1 LAVKKTLSARDLQ
14 IAQQT
19 IYQFLLEIVKKWPPE
34 EVLLEFRRLFLYH
47 VDSMSSEA
55 VNALYEIVFHDNEA
69 EFRNTIKRA
78 CYILVNNWDANR
90 RTKPIQDLIAS
101 FQDENLPRSTISPTL
116 TRLRI
121 WVRNFQQSQDYRD
134 LKLFAD
140 RYTATEQGATD
151 ASSGPWVKRYTSY
164 LLVPQY
170 VDTRNPIE
178 QREAARALAQ
188 QLREKFKFDLAMYV
202 ARSQSGMTS
211 DRLLKNP
218 TELGDDTLRLIKTI
232 VAKRGTYSYGN
243 LANIFL
249 NQIQNLTYLE
259 FKRSLQKYLIFSV
272 ESSDFSMALQG
283 RLGDKLDAL
292 YEEHHTDRVT
302 PALILRTCNRM
313 IEFLTTEHHKEPSAL
328 FVLLLSQGSPMTLVV
343 TLLKLMLI
351 SKNSRTHLEARI
363 ADLLRYYEDMPE
375 QDCKWVV
382 NFLEIFNVTFTIYAD
397 NVQYNLIQMQARPHG
412 NEGNGLHSREN
423 AIESVNSPDSSLDTY
438 RVFSQLR
445 RFVLEEPEALEQIE
459 ETVILEDAIGP
470 GPMGDPEAFPV

>member
-1 LAVKKTLSARDLQ
+1 MKKTLSARDLQ

-34 EVLLEFRRLFLYH
+34 EVLLEFKRLFLYH

-55 VNALYEIVFHDNEA
+55 VNSLYEIVFHDNET

-140 RYTATEQGATD
+140 RYTATGQDGAD
-151 ASSGPWVKRYTSY
+151 AASGPWVKRYTSY

-218 TELGDDTLRLIKTI
+218 TALGDDTLRLIKTI

-249 NQIQNLTYLE
+249 NQIQNLSYLE

-272 ESSDFSMALQG
+272 ESSDFSIALQG
-283 RLGDKLDAL
+283 RLGEKLNAL

-363 ADLLRYYEDMPE
+363 ADLLRYYEEMPE
-375 QDCKWVV
+375 QDCRWVV

-412 NEGNGLHSREN
+412 NGLTGHHSGEN
-423 AIESVNSPDSSLDTY
+423 SIESGNSPDSNLDTY

-445 RFVLEEPEALEQIE
+445 RFVLEEPEILEQPEEMALPE
-459 ETVILEDAIGP
+459 ETIASEQV
-470 GPMGDPEAFPV
+470 GDPEAFPV